1 MSVIDLRARNI
12 RAFASED
19 IEDGANGR
27 NGLLDFVVDVGIRR
41 SRVCKEKGKMRKKNY
56 YMSLEVVLL
65 LLSLSLSL
73 CLLSKSRYCG

>member
-1 MSVIDLRARNI
+1 MSVIDLHARNI

-41 SRVCKEKGKMRKKNY
+41 SRVCKEKKMRKKNY
-56 YMSLEVVLL
+56 C
-65 LLSLSLSL
+65 LSLKNCVVVVVFVLVIVSVV
-73 CLLSKSRYCG
+73 

>member
-1 MSVIDLRARNI
+1 MSVIDLHARNI

-41 SRVCKEKGKMRKKNY
+41 SRVCKEKENEKEELLFVIKNC
-56 YMSLEVVLL
+56 VVVVVFVFVIV
-65 LLSLSLSL
+65 SVV
-73 CLLSKSRYCG
+73 